1 MNGVLFM
8 TGVLRVKYLF
18 LLSCSMVLAV
28 PAWAQDAALVV
39 AEDEDL
45 NMCSG
50 ECALGSLIVR
60 EDTQTILVTG
70 AKTSIYQAGQSISV
84 VGPAELLAIQGPD
97 LTRVLERLP
106 GVTFNRNGGLGNFTG
121 VRVRGADAEQLLV
134 LVDGVRM
141 ADIASPGGGYDLGNL
156 LSGGIGK
163 IELLRGSN
171 SVVWG
176 SQAIGGVL
184 AVTSRELS
192 GAEGSVEY
200 GSHSSVDASAVGG
213 LKGDRYAVTLNSGYA
228 RTDGISTAAS
238 GKEPDGFRQWRIGGR
253 GRVDIASGLSA
264 TLTARYA
271 DARLDQDG
279 FPPPTYSFSDTL
291 EYSTTHEASGRAGLA
306 YQSGTLHLDAGYAI
320 SDTRRA
326 YFDTPASTAPNFA
339 TKGRSERIDLTGH
352 ADLPAGFNLTFGGDS
367 EWSRYSTSFD
377 AEKKARLASG
387 HALLGYAGG
396 RLNLAA
402 GVRLDDHSRF
412 GSQWT
417 FGANGN
423 FNVAGNWRI
432 RASYGEG
439 FKAPTLFQLF
449 SDYGN
454 AALVPEHS
462 RSYDIGLEKGDRNAP
477 LHIALTA
484 FRRDSRDLIDFVSCF
499 GVTGGICAGRP
510 FGTYNNVRSARAEGF
525 EAELGGAL
533 TERLTA
539 SATYS
544 YVKATNR
551 ANGKDLARRP
561 RHALTLAADWTTPL
575 HDLKLGAD
583 LRVVSH
589 SFDDAGNF
597 TRLGGYA
604 LVTLRA
610 SLPVT
615 DRIELFG
622 RIENLTDERYQT
634 TAGYGTLGRSAY
646 VGARAR
652 F

>member
-8 TGVLRVKYLF
+8 TGVWRVKYLF
-18 LLSCSMVLAV
+18 LVGCSLGLAA
-28 PAWAQDAALVV
+28 PAWGQDAAQVI

-60 EDTQTILVTG
+60 EDSQTILVTG

-121 VRVRGADAEQLLV
+121 LRVRGADAEQLLV

-141 ADIASPGGGYDLGNL
+141 ADVASPGGGYDLGNL
-156 LSGGIGK
+156 LTGGIGK

-184 AVTSRELS
+184 AVTSPEMN
-192 GAEGSVEY
+192 GANASAEY
-200 GSHSSVDASAVGG
+200 GSHNSLDASASGG
-213 LKGDRYAVTLNSGYA
+213 LVAYNYAFTLNTGYV
-228 RTDGISTAAS
+228 RTNGISTAAS

-253 GRVDIASGLSA
+253 GRLDLASGLSA

-279 FPPPTYSFSDTL
+279 FPPPSYSFADTP
-291 EYSTTHEASGRAGLA
+291 EYSTTREASGRAGLA
-306 YQSGTLHLDAGYAI
+306 YTAGSLHLDGGYAI
-320 SDTRRA
+320 SDIRRA
-326 YFDTPASTAPNFA
+326 YFDTPTSIAPNFA
-339 TKGRSERIDLTGH
+339 TKGRSERLDLTGR

-387 HALLGYAGG
+387 HMLLGYGG
-396 RLNLAA
+396 DRLNLAA
-402 GVRLDDHSRF
+402 GLRIDDHSRF

-417 FGANGN
+417 FGANGS
-423 FNVAGNWRI
+423 FTVADNWRI

-449 SDYGN
+449 SDFGN
-454 AALVPEHS
+454 GALVPEHS
-462 RSYDIGLEKGDRNAP
+462 RSYDLGVEKGDRNGG

-499 GVTGGICAGRP
+499 GVSGGICAGRP
-510 FGTYNNVRSARAEGF
+510 FGTYNNIARARAEGF

-533 TERLTA
+533 TDNLKA

-544 YVKATNR
+544 YVKASNQ

-561 RHALTLAADWTTPL
+561 RHALTLSADWATPL
-575 HDLKLGAD
+575 RSLKLGAD

-597 TRLGGYA
+597 TRLPGHT
-604 LVTLRA
+604 LVTVRA
-610 SLPVT
+610 SLPVNDT
-615 DRIELFG
+615 IELFG
-622 RIENLTDERYQT
+622 RIENLGNERYQT

>member
-1 MNGVLFM
+1 M
-8 TGVLRVKYLF
+8 KYLF
-18 LLSCSMVLAV
+18 LLTCSLVIAV
-28 PAWAQDAALVV
+28 PAWAQDAAQV
-39 AEDEDL
+39 AWDEVEA
-45 NMCSG
+45 NICTG
-50 ECALGSLIVR
+50 ECMTRRAR
-60 EDTQTILVTG
+60 DDAQTILVTG
-70 AKTSIYQAGQSISV
+70 TATYIYQSGQSISV
-84 VGPAELLAIQGPD
+84 ASFAELQALQGPD

-106 GVTFNRNGGLGNFTG
+106 GVTFTRNGGLGNFTG
-121 VRVRGADAEQLLV
+121 MRVRGADAEQLLV
-134 LVDGVRM
+134 LIDGVRM
-141 ADIASPGGGYDLGNL
+141 ADVASPGGGYDLGNL
-156 LSGGIGK
+156 TSGGIAK

-184 AVTSRELS
+184 AVTSREINGVDVS
-192 GAEGSVEY
+192 AEY
-200 GSHSSVDASAVGG
+200 GAHDAFDASASGG
-213 LKGDRYAVTLNSGYA
+213 LVGEGYAVTLNTGYA

-238 GKEPDGFRQWRIGGR
+238 GTEPDGFRQWRIGGR
-253 GRVDIASGLSA
+253 GRVDIAEGLSA
-264 TLTARYA
+264 TLTGRYA

-279 FPPPTYSFSDTL
+279 FPPPTYFSFADTP
-291 EYSTTHEASGRAGLA
+291 EYSTTREASGRAGLA
-306 YQSGTLHLDAGYAI
+306 YRTGSLQLDTGFAI
-320 SDTRRA
+320 SNTRRA
-326 YFDTPASTAPNFA
+326 YFDSPASTVPNFA

-352 ADLPAGFNLTFGGDS
+352 ADLTSGFNVTFGADS
-367 EWSRYSTSFD
+367 EWSRYSTTFD
-377 AEKKARLASG
+377 AEKNARLASG

-402 GVRLDDHSRF
+402 GLRIDDHSRF

-417 FGANGN
+417 FGANGS
-423 FNVAGNWRI
+423 FAVADDWRI

-454 AALVPEHS
+454 GALVPERS
-462 RSYDIGLEKGDRNAP
+462 RSYDFGVEKGDRNSG
-477 LHIALTA
+477 LHLALTA

-499 GVTGGICAGRP
+499 GVSTGICAGRP

-533 TERLTA
+533 TERLKA

-544 YVKATNR
+544 YVKAVNR
-551 ANGKDLARRP
+551 ASGKDLARRP
-561 RHALTLAADWTTPL
+561 RQAVNLSADWRTQL
-575 HDLKLGAD
+575 HDLSLGAD

-597 TRLGGYA
+597 TWLDGYA
-604 LVTLRA
+604 LVTVRA
-610 SLPVT
+610 TLPVSEQ
-615 DRIELFG
+615 IELFG
-622 RIENLTDERYQT
+622 RIENLADKRYQT

>member
-1 MNGVLFM
+1 M
-8 TGVLRVKYLF
+8 KYLIT
-18 LLSCSMVLAV
+18 LLVSTIVAAPACAADALPDIDVLPKRSNDTDITVIA
-28 PAWAQDAALVV
+28 
-39 AEDEDL
+39 
-45 NMCSG
+45 SG
-50 ECALGSLIVR
+50 ARQQI
-60 EDTQTILVTG
+60 DQT
-70 AKTSIYQAGQSISV
+70 GQSIGEISADEIKSV
-84 VGPAELLAIQGPD
+84 QGAD

-121 VRVRGADAEQLLV
+121 LHVRGADAEQLLV
-134 LVDGVRM
+134 LVDGVRV
-141 ADIASPGGGYDLGNL
+141 ADVASPGGGYDLGNL

-184 AVTSRELS
+184 AVTSRELN

-200 GSHSSVDASAVGG
+200 GSHNSVDASASGG
-213 LKGDRYAVTLNSGYA
+213 LAGDRYAVTLNTGYV
-228 RTDGISTAAS
+228 RTDGISSAAS

-253 GRVDIASGLSA
+253 GRVELAQGLNA

-279 FPPPTYSFSDTL
+279 FPPPTYSFADTP
-291 EYSTTHEASGRAGLA
+291 EYSTTREASGRAGLT
-306 YQSGTLHLDAGYAI
+306 YDGGTLHLGGGYALT
-320 SDTRRA
+320 DTRRA
-326 YFDTPASTAPNFA
+326 YFDTPASVSPNFA
-339 TKGRSERIDLTGH
+339 TKGRSERVDLTGH
-352 ADLPAGFNLTFGGDS
+352 ADLPAGFNVTFGADS
-367 EWSRYSTSFD
+367 EWSRYSTTFD

-387 HALLGYAGG
+387 HVLLGYAGG

-402 GVRLDDHSRF
+402 GVRIDDHSRF

-417 FGANGN
+417 FGANGS
-423 FNVAGNWRI
+423 FLVADDWRI

-449 SDYGN
+449 SDFGN
-454 AALVPEHS
+454 SRLVPEHS
-462 RSYDIGLEKGDRNAP
+462 RSYDFGVEKGDRNGS
-477 LHIALTA
+477 LHVALTA

-499 GVTGGICAGRP
+499 GVSGGICVARP
-510 FGTYNNVRSARAEGF
+510 FGTYNNVSRARAEGF

-533 TERLTA
+533 TGRLTA
-539 SATYS
+539 GATYS
-544 YVKATNR
+544 YVKATNS
-551 ANGKDLARRP
+551 ATGKDLARRP
-561 RHALTLAADWTTPL
+561 RQALTVSADWKTPL
-575 HDLKLGAD
+575 HDLSLGAD

-597 TRLGGYA
+597 TRLPGYA

-615 DRIELFG
+615 EQIELFG
-622 RIENLTDERYQT
+622 RIENLGDERYQT
-634 TAGYGTLGRSAY
+634 TSGYGTLGRSAY
-646 VGARAR
+646 LGARAR